1 MQIASRRRKYEFCN
15 FILMKNIFIFAIF
28 FPDLFMSSCNHSEK
42 QDVEAVI
49 KKYERL
55 TLKMDAD
62 SISKM
67 YAVDGELGN
76 GSQHFIKGR
85 DSIYSFLSSFTNVR
99 VLSNADSIKNIS
111 FKNDEATVTGIFR
124 QTVLIDQ
131 KDTVMANGQFII
143 NLIPDKNKRWLIQ
156 RAQTKPL

>member
-1 MQIASRRRKYEFCN
+1 
-15 FILMKNIFIFAIF
+15 
-28 FPDLFMSSCNHSEK
+28 
-42 QDVEAVI
+42 
-49 KKYERL
+49 
-55 TLKMDAD
+55 
-62 SISKM
+62 
-67 YAVDGELGN
+67 
-76 GSQHFIKGR
+76 
-85 DSIYSFLSSFTNVR
+85 
-99 VLSNADSIKNIS
+99 LSNADSIKNIS

>member
-85 DSIYSFLSSFTNVR
+85 DSIYSFLSSSR
-99 VLSNADSIKNIS
+99 
-111 FKNDEATVTGIFR
+111 
-124 QTVLIDQ
+124 
-131 KDTVMANGQFII
+131 M
-143 NLIPDKNKRWLIQ
+143 
-156 RAQTKPL
+156 